1 MKATLTTQWKK
12 RILAIAV
19 IVMCL
24 AILATGTSAYF
35 IGEETSYNVI
45 TTGLLHM
52 ELVEET
58 TGGKPWPSTG
68 IQNVVPATETDKVV
82 YVVNRGSVPFFARI
96 QMEQQI
102 TPAPGVEAELT
113 FEHISLDLN
122 TDCWIEQGGFYY
134 YYRALQPGES
144 SEPLF
149 TKVIF
154 APEMGN
160 EYMDATVEVA
170 VQAQAVQSDN
180 NGYDPLF
187 ALGWSEPAKNLIQN
201 IDGNAE

>member
-35 IGEETSYNVI
+35 IAEETSYNVI

-58 TGGKPWPSTG
+58 TGGKPWPATG

-82 YVVNRGSVPFFARI
+82 YVVNRGSVPFFTRI
-96 QMEQQI
+96 QMDQQI
-102 TPAPGVEAELT
+102 TPAPGVEVELT

-134 YYRALQPGES
+134 YYRALQPGEA

-149 TKVIF
+149 TKVTF

-187 ALGWSEPAKNLIQN
+187 ALGWSEPAKDLIQN
-201 IDGNAE
+201 VEAE

>member
-35 IGEETSYNVI
+35 IAEETSYNVI

-187 ALGWSEPAKNLIQN
+187 ALGWSEPAKDLIQN